1 MYEHELSITENEVNI
16 NDLPRSLKAKIN
28 RFKQLA
34 TDFEK
39 MPAEDPKKSKKQIE
53 VEAYSAAIA
62 DEIQDWV
69 EKDLE
74 EAKEEE
80 EQQVEET
87 TETVIEPD
95 PVIID
100 TPPAVN
106 NSVTETTPT
115 PRKKSI
121 ISSILG
127 GS

>member
-28 RFKQLA
+28 RFKQLL

-74 EAKEEE
+74 EAKEEG
-80 EQQVEET
+80 EQPEET
-87 TETVIEPD
+87 PDAVVIETP
-95 PVIID
+95 PVVNNSIIE
-100 TPPAVN
+100 TPPA
-106 NSVTETTPT
+106 PH
-115 PRKKSI
+115 KKSI